1 MSCEQ
6 ADILLYYLEN
16 IEGVE
21 SAKVYERTADAVVR
35 YAADKDGFVRQN
47 IIKEVQKFVYDKV
60 EVPDGLIENSGREL
74 NRESDLSYLP
84 GKCCPQSL
92 LRILPR
98 NHFQPVRNTVY
109 TSHYND
115 IILYY

>member
-1 MSCEQ
+1 MKFQIKHEIKGRMRLHIFQKKQMSCEQ

-60 EVPDGLIENSGREL
+60 EGKLRWGMKAQKKSRQKEKGIPERAFKKRSL
-74 NRESDLSYLP
+74 NLAEA
-84 GKCCPQSL
+84 
-92 LRILPR
+92 
-98 NHFQPVRNTVY
+98 
-109 TSHYND
+109 
-115 IILYY
+115 